1 MQVRIAKDD
10 DAEDACAVLRRS
22 IQDLCVADH
31 GNDAQT
37 IREWLANKTPDIVRS
52 WIGAPGQQVMIA
64 EENRKILG
72 VGAATAAGEITLNYV
87 APDARFQGVSKA
99 ILAALERYLRD
110 QGQTRSTLSS
120 TQTAHRF
127 YQAAG
132 YRDAGE
138 PQTWWRARCQPM
150 AKNL

>member
-1 MQVRIAKDD
+1 M
-10 DAEDACAVLRRS
+10 LRRS
-22 IQDLCVADH
+22 IQELCVADH

-37 IREWLANKTPDIVRS
+37 IQEWLANKTPEIVRS
-52 WIGAPGQQVMIA
+52 WICAPGQQVMVA
-64 EENRKILG
+64 EENGRILG

-87 APDARFQGVSKA
+87 SPEARFRGISKA
-99 ILAALERYLRD
+99 ILAALERYLRE

-132 YRDAGE
+132 YRDVGE
-138 PQTWWRARCQPM
+138 PQTWWRTRCQPM
-150 AKNL
+150 AKIL